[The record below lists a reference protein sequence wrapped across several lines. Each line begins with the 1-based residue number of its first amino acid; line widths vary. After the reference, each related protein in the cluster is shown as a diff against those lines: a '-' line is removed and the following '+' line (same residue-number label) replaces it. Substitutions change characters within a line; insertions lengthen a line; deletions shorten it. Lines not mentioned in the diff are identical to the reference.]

1 MKEIGRKT
9 ELRQKGINKETIGKL
24 CQVTHRTQKMHG

>member
-9 ELRQKGINKETIGKL
+9 ELRQKGINKETGVAIGKL
-24 CQVTHRTQKMHG
+24 CVR